1 MSNVISLPRRDW
13 TEAEDAEIA
22 RLARACGTRFQLE
35 CSHTD
40 EGDPWCVVRESRN
53 STIIVHIAKI
63 DRRYVIVVPFEG
75 RSQRPDT
82 MGAAVDQA
90 VEALQRASVLSAVH
104 PNGGAKAV

>member
-1 MSNVISLPRRDW
+1 MSDVISLPGRDW

-22 RLARACGTRFQLE
+22 RLAKTRGTRFLLE

-40 EGDPWCVVRESRN
+40 EGDPWCVVRETRN

-63 DRRYVIVVPFEG
+63 DRRYVVVVPFEG

-82 MGAAVDQA
+82 MGTAVDQA
-90 VEALQRASVLSAVH
+90 IQALQRASVLSAVH
-104 PNGGAKAV
+104 PDGGAKAV

>member
-1 MSNVISLPRRDW
+1 MSNIISLPRRDW

-22 RLARACGTRFQLE
+22 RLAKTCATRFQLE

-40 EGDPWCVVRESRN
+40 EGDPWCVVRESRS
-53 STIIVHIAKI
+53 STIIVHVAKI
-63 DRRYVIVVPFEG
+63 DRRYVVVFEG

-90 VEALQRASVLSAVH
+90 IEALHRASLMRTGQLD
-104 PNGGAKAV
+104 GGAKAV